1 VQIGELSKQTR
12 VSPRL
17 LRYYEQQGLLISARR
32 SNGYRDYSD
41 EAVDVVRRIRLL
53 LDAGLNSETI
63 RSLLPCIHGPAPS
76 IDLCSEVDSI
86 LHREVQAID
95 DEVTQMIQQRET
107 LLGLLRS
114 Q

>member
-1 VQIGELSKQTR
+1 MQIGELSKRTE

-17 LRYYEQQGLLISARR
+17 LRYYEEQGLLKSTRR

-53 LDAGLNSETI
+53 LAAGLNTESI
-63 RSLLPCIHGPAPS
+63 RSLLSCVHGDEPRVE
-76 IDLCSEVDSI
+76 LCAEVDSI
-86 LHREVQAID
+86 LRHEVQAID
-95 DEVTQMIQQRET
+95 AEVDRLTRQRET
-107 LLGLLRS
+107 LLGLLRA